1 LKRFI
6 KLIMEN
12 KKEPKFLNLPKFPG
26 GKVGF
31 QEFVKQHLK
40 YPKAA
45 FDNKTEGTV
54 YLMYRVDGMGNV
66 IEVQITK
73 GIGFGCDEEATRVIK
88 LMKFEKAKN
97 RGLRVTATMRT
108 RINFKLPKAPEI
120 QFEYKPSTTTSK
132 PSTKIPGKPSGES
145 YEYTITF

>member
-1 LKRFI
+1 
-6 KLIMEN
+6 MEN
-12 KKEPKFLNLPKFPG
+12 KKDPKFLKLPKFPG
-26 GKVGF
+26 GKEAF
-31 QEFVKQHLK
+31 QEFIKQNLK

-54 YLMYRVDGMGNV
+54 YLMYRVDGMGDV

-73 GIGFGCDEEATRVIK
+73 GIGFGCDEEAARVIK
-88 LMKFEKAKN
+88 LMKYEKAKN
-97 RGLRVTATMRT
+97 RGLRVIATMRT

-120 QFEYKPSTTTSK
+120 QFEYKTETK
-132 PSTKIPGKPSGES
+132 PSNTATKKTDKPAGES